1 MYRAKGRSSAARI
14 SSRPSWSIYHP
25 SSPPTYEEDYLSN
38 IQLFRTS
45 IARRNLPCINNQRG
59 RLEGYSEEESEAA
72 VWALGRDGRPNG
84 SPTSF
89 VLSGLPRVSSI

>member
-1 MYRAKGRSSAARI
+1 MYRAKGRSNAARI
-14 SSRPSWSIYHP
+14 SNRPSWSIYHP

-45 IARRNLPCINNQRG
+45 IARTNLPCINNQRG

-72 VWALGRDGRPNG
+72 VWGEMD
-84 SPTSF
+84 
-89 VLSGLPRVSSI
+89 VLMAPQHRLYCLAYLV